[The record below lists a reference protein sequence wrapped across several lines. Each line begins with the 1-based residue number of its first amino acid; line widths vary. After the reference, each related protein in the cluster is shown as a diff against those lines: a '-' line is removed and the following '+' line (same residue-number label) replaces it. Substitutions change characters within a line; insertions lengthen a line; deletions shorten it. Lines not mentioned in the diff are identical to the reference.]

1 MTRPPN
7 KFGAV
12 RTMIDGMKFDSKRE
26 ATRYQEL
33 RLLEL
38 AGEIRNL
45 QRQVVI
51 PLIGQHGPIKT
62 TSGRAMRLTVDF
74 RYEDKRANW
83 ATVYEDAKGMRTRD
97 FDVRVAVAAA
107 MGIAVRLT

>member
-1 MTRPPN
+1 
-7 KFGAV
+7 
-12 RTMIDGMKFDSKRE
+12 MIDGMKFDSKRE
-26 ATRYQEL
+26 ATRYKEL

-51 PLIGQHGPIKT
+51 PLIGQHGPLKT

-74 RYEDKRANW
+74 SYEDKRANW
-83 ATVYEDAKGMRTRD
+83 ADPAYRTRQSA
-97 FDVRVAVAAA
+97 AVKAGKARSRWRWGGTQGA
-107 MGIAVRLT
+107 RA